1 MKNIKH
7 FLYTIVLLS
16 TVGCSDFEEL
26 NLNPNEP
33 TTVSSGVLFTS
44 AIRTS
49 IQTTSNEAFL
59 LSNNAAQ
66 LTAKTLRAEV
76 DFYGW
81 NAFPTVWEGLYESL
95 TDINNAIEIAQADG
109 NTKMEGA
116 LMVMQ
121 AWIFSELTN
130 AYGDI
135 PYSEAID
142 GLTANFTPAY
152 DTQESIYTDLLSKLS
167 QATTKLSAA
176 GSIEGDIL
184 YQGDAVLWAKFA
196 NSLQLRLLM
205 YASAKTNV
213 ATQFAQIVSQGQIFS
228 SNEEQAALDFLSSFP
243 NQFPTLPLKQGDF
256 DAVAISVSAVNALQA
271 NNDPRLSRYARPDN
285 LDFDNPTFTGVS
297 NGVGGQTGSRLG
309 LAYFDY
315 PGQIT
320 AAEKGLSYAEG
331 ILMTYAE
338 VEFLLAEAAAK
349 GWITSSVETH
359 YKQGIEASHQYYEVD
374 YTPNGWTNFE
384 DFYQNSGVAYSATLD
399 IWKQKWLSMYFT
411 ALDPYF
417 EVRRWYSEVS
427 GFDGLPFLNR
437 PIGSNSNNYELPMRF
452 LYPGQEQSLNAE
464 NYNEA
469 NSRYSAPKLINGKM
483 WIVSD

>member
-1 MKNIKH
+1 MKNIH
-7 FLYTIVLLS
+7 RFISLFSLLL
-16 TVGCSDFEEL
+16 VGACSDYEEL

-33 TTVSSGVLFTS
+33 TTVSSGVLFSS

-49 IQTTSNEAFL
+49 LQTTSNEAFL

-95 TDINNAIEIAQADG
+95 TDLNNAIEIAQSEE
-109 NTKMEGA
+109 NQKMEGA
-116 LMVMQ
+116 LMVME
-121 AWIFSELTN
+121 AWVYAQLTN

-135 PYSEAID
+135 PYSEAIN
-142 GLTANFTPAY
+142 GLEANFTPVY
-152 DTQESIYTDLLSKLS
+152 DTQASIYSDLLDRLS
-167 QATTKLSAA
+167 QATTQLGGA
-176 GSIEGDIL
+176 GNIAGDIL
-184 YQGDAVLWAKFA
+184 YQGEATLWIKFA
-196 NSLQLRLLM
+196 NSLRLRLLM
-205 YASAKTNV
+205 YSSSKTNV
-213 ATQFAQIVSQGQIFS
+213 ANEFAQIVSQGMIFT

-243 NQFPTLPLKQGDF
+243 NQFPTIPLKQGDF
-256 DAVAISVSAVNALQA
+256 DAVAIATSAVNALQA
-271 NNDPRLSRYARPDN
+271 INDPRLSRYARPDN
-285 LDFDNPTFTGVS
+285 LDFDNPTFTGVN

-349 GWITSSVETH
+349 GWINVPVATH
-359 YKQGIEASHQYYEVD
+359 YKNGIEASHQYYQVN
-374 YTPNGWTNFE
+374 YTPYGWSNFE
-384 DFYQNSGVAYSATLD
+384 DFYQNSGVAYSETLD
-399 IWKQKWLSMYFT
+399 IWEQKWLSMYFS

-417 EVRRWYSEVS
+417 EVRRWYVAVGGWE
-427 GFDGLPFLNR
+427 GLPFLNR
-437 PIGSNSNNYELPMRF
+437 PIGANSNNYELPMRF
-452 LYPGQEQSLNAE
+452 LYPGQEQSLNSD
-464 NYNEA
+464 NYQEA
-469 NSRYSAPKLINGKM
+469 NSRYNVTKLINGKM